1 MVPGP
6 IEIKKCTNCSGLVK
20 GFTLISG
27 NTFGATYW
35 SDGKCETPMLPD
47 YPRLV
52 ICPHCKD
59 PTWVDALEVIGEIQ
73 WDRDGS
79 EQREFEGAALPIL
92 LTLNDYLT
100 LLEKEVND
108 SGKEYYIRQRAW
120 WKGNDQRRN
129 SPINITM
136 SSEEEQNLK
145 KFAELIDETETNGLI
160 MRGEVMRELGR
171 FDAAKALLER
181 VKEEEIKEVVEFI
194 KNMAAEGDRYVR
206 EIEYG

>member
-1 MVPGP
+1 MIPSP

-35 SDGKCETPMLPD
+35 SDGKCEATMLPD

-52 ICPHCKD
+52 ICPHCKE
-59 PTWVDALEVIGEIQ
+59 PTWVDALEVVGEIQ

-79 EQREFEGAALPIL
+79 EQREFEGAAFPIL
-92 LTLNDYLT
+92 LTLSDYLT

-120 WKGNDQRRN
+120 
-129 SPINITM
+129 
-136 SSEEEQNLK
+136 
-145 KFAELIDETETNGLI
+145 
-160 MRGEVMRELGR
+160 
-171 FDAAKALLER
+171 
-181 VKEEEIKEVVEFI
+181 
-194 KNMAAEGDRYVR
+194 
-206 EIEYG
+206 